1 MEAVVVKGTVVASGM
16 LGGIVEV
23 GAVEVSMVLPPVGV
37 MEAGVAFS
45 PAGGLDKG
53 GVLVIFVLE
62 VRVW

>member
-1 MEAVVVKGTVVASGM
+1 M